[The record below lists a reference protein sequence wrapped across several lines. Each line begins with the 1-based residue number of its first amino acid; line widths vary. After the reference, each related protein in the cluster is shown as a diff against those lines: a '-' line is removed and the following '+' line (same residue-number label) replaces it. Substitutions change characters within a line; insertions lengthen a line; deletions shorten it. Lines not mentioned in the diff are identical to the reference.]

1 MANIVTV
8 LNSGFLTPNIYN
20 FTFVDSLIV
29 MLRGMLSIFLV
40 TGVLIV
46 LVIILNRYS
55 KKKKEKEERGK

>member
-8 LNSGFLTPNIYN
+8 LNSGFLTPNIDN